1 MQKLLF
7 LIITVA
13 PALFFFGCCEP
24 KGEKEPQLAYIVA
37 YSVLDKQYNTSSR
50 LDLTADIWN
59 GTSEDLKMVQLTVTD
74 SEGKS
79 YTLDYQDVGKFT
91 QEGRYSAIP
100 LDAPIQNKSLGGS
113 RGVEHL
119 ADNGMNFLFM
129 DSLESAVIRYQDST
143 GLHELQVR
151 DLPRIVTKS
160 REETI
165 DWMRKEHE
173 ERERILEE
181 LKTKADAKIS
191 KRRAEQNK

>member
-1 MQKLLF
+1 MQKLL
-7 LIITVA
+7 LLLITVA
-13 PALFFFGCCEP
+13 PALFFYGCCEP

-37 YSVLDKQYNTSSR
+37 YSVLDKQYGTSSR

-100 LDAPIQNKSLGGS
+100 LDAPIQNKSLGGAT
-113 RGVEHL
+113 GVEHL

-129 DSLESAVIRYQDST
+129 DSLESAVIRYQDSA
-143 GLHELQVR
+143 GLHELQIN
-151 DLPRIVTKS
+151 DLPQIVAKS

-165 DWMRKEHE
+165 EWMRKEHE

-181 LKTKADAKIS
+181 LKSKADAEIS
-191 KRRAEQNK
+191 KRRAAQNK